1 MYVLQRCLLVM
12 DSLKNILLRVISTFK
27 SVLLMQRHFPK
38 FCFENGEL
46 LNVSSI
52 EVEKKNYQKSQKSR

>member
-1 MYVLQRCLLVM
+1 M

-52 EVEKKNYQKSQKSR
+52 EVEKNWVRKIIKSLKNLDNLSWII